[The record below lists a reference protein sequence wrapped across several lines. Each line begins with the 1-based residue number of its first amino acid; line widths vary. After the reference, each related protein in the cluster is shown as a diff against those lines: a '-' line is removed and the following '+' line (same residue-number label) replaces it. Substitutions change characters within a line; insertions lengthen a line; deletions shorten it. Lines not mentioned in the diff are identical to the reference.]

1 METFNRSA
9 VALQKNLLTLRQQ
22 RDRARAMGDDQ
33 HAEDLQRMIAR
44 IEAALATLQGAL
56 EPPTLQ

>member
-22 RDRARAMGDDQ
+22 RDRSRAMGDDQ
-33 HAEDLQRMIAR
+33 RAEDLQRMIAR
-44 IEAALATLQGAL
+44 IEAALATLQGAF